1 MKSVSFDDE
10 DLETLVNLGLSI
22 NQAKIYFT
30 LLSLGCASAKRIAQI
45 MQMDSGDVYRRLEIL
60 DKKGLVEKVLHNP
73 IEYIP
78 IPLQDALKALVEPKN
93 KEYAEMQK
101 RIKLLSKK
109 EIKPVITTKEDYSFL
124 IIPQNEPRKQY
135 IYRANKRVEKEWV
148 VYSQIERYPIALT
161 GYYEANKKALDRGVK
176 FRVLL
181 ELNKPTDEIV
191 KFLQEYQNTNPD
203 FELRYTDTHLLVS
216 FAIYDKKEMN
226 FSTQDL
232 KGLANSQVLVTDNPQ
247 LVEVVYDY
255 FELRWKTAM
264 KEYPKKEE

>member
-1 MKSVSFDDE
+1 MKITSFDDE
-10 DLETLVNLGLSI
+10 DIETLVHLGLSSS
-22 NQAKIYFT
+22 QAKIYFT
-30 LLSLGCASAKRIAQI
+30 LLSLGVANAKEISKITR
-45 MQMDSGDVYRRLEIL
+45 MDCGDVYRRLESL
-60 DKKGLVEKVLHNP
+60 HKKGLIEKILLNP
-73 IEYIP
+73 TQYKSV
-78 IPLQDALKALVEPKN
+78 PLNVAIKSLIEPKN

-181 ELNKPTDEIV
+181 ELNKPTDEIA
-191 KFLQEYQNTNPD
+191 KFLQEYQNTNPN

-216 FAIYDKKEMN
+216 FAIYDKKEMD
-226 FSTQDL
+226 FSTRDL